1 MVLLCHLGKVHRQY
15 AQSPTLF
22 FDISSCAEIL
32 SLMTKFFFR
41 ALLKLS
47 CVCLLLS
54 PAAAQDNLRV
64 TVANLSQDI
73 NLLGQSLKTMRL
85 EIEELRR
92 ENTRLQAQVA
102 AAVSKRTI
110 NAQISNLSVA
120 IETLRR
126 EYGIAD
132 AQQKQE
138 ILAELKR
145 QISALAKE
153 TQSALNSI
161 AQSAYNQ
168 PQVETPIYFSDDFP
182 KTGKTYVVRS
192 GDTLSKIARDHG
204 STIKHIQNAN
214 KIVKP
219 SKDLQVG
226 ETIFIPI
233 SQ

>member
-1 MVLLCHLGKVHRQY
+1 
-15 AQSPTLF
+15 
-22 FDISSCAEIL
+22 
-32 SLMTKFFFR
+32 MTKFSFR
-41 ALLKLS
+41 ALLS
-47 CVCLLLS
+47 FISVFLLVS
-54 PAAAQDNLRV
+54 PVAAQDNLRV
-64 TVANLSQDI
+64 AVANLSQDV

-92 ENTRLQAQVA
+92 ENARLRSQVSSA
-102 AAVSKRTI
+102 SSKSDT

-126 EYGIAD
+126 EYGSAD
-132 AQQKQE
+132 AQQRQQ
-138 ILAELKR
+138 ILAELNR
-145 QISALAKE
+145 QIGALAKE
-153 TQSALNSI
+153 TQVAINSI
-161 AQSAYNQ
+161 AKAAYNQ
-168 PQVETPIYFSDDFP
+168 PKVATPVHFSDNFP

-214 KIVKP
+214 KIVNP

-226 ETIFIPI
+226 ETIFIPV

>member
-1 MVLLCHLGKVHRQY
+1 MSK
-15 AQSPTLF
+15 F
-22 FDISSCAEIL
+22 
-32 SLMTKFFFR
+32 SLR
-41 ALLKLS
+41 ALLS
-47 CVCLLLS
+47 FISVFLLVS

-64 TVANLSQDI
+64 AVANLSQDV
-73 NLLGQSLKTMRL
+73 NLLGQGLKTVRL

-92 ENTRLQAQVA
+92 ENARLRSQVSTA
-102 AAVSKRTI
+102 SSKSDT

-126 EYGIAD
+126 EYGSAD
-132 AQQKQE
+132 AQQKQQ
-138 ILAELKR
+138 ILAELNR
-145 QISALAKE
+145 QISVLAKE
-153 TQSALNSI
+153 TQVAINSI
-161 AQSAYNQ
+161 AKAAYNQ
-168 PQVETPIYFSDDFP
+168 PKVATPVHFSDDFP

-214 KIVKP
+214 KIVNP

>member
-1 MVLLCHLGKVHRQY
+1 
-15 AQSPTLF
+15 
-22 FDISSCAEIL
+22 
-32 SLMTKFFFR
+32 MTKFFFR
-41 ALLKLS
+41 ALLNFTS
-47 CVCLLLS
+47 VFLLIS
-54 PAAAQDNLRV
+54 PVTAQDSLRL
-64 TVANLSQDI
+64 TVANLSQDV

-92 ENTRLQAQVA
+92 ENARIRAQVA
-102 AAVSKRTI
+102 VASSKSAT
-110 NAQISNLSVA
+110 NAQISSLSAA

-126 EYGIAD
+126 EYGLAD
-132 AQQKQE
+132 TQQKQQ
-138 ILAELKR
+138 ILAELNR
-145 QISALAKE
+145 QISVLAKE
-153 TQSALNSI
+153 TQSAINSI
-161 AQSAYNQ
+161 AKAAYNQ
-168 PQVETPIYFSDDFP
+168 PQVSTPPHFSDDFP

-214 KIVKP
+214 KIVNP

>member
-1 MVLLCHLGKVHRQY
+1 MIRFSFRVLLSFITVFLFV
-15 AQSPTLF
+15 SP
-22 FDISSCAEIL
+22 
-32 SLMTKFFFR
+32 
-41 ALLKLS
+41 
-47 CVCLLLS
+47 V
-54 PAAAQDNLRV
+54 AAQDNLRV
-64 TVANLSQDI
+64 AVANLSQDV
-73 NLLGQSLKTMRL
+73 NLLGQSLKTIRL

-92 ENTRLQAQVA
+92 ENARLRSQVSTA
-102 AAVSKRTI
+102 SSKSDT

-126 EYGIAD
+126 EYGSAD
-132 AQQKQE
+132 AQLRQQ
-138 ILAELKR
+138 ILVELNR

-153 TQSALNSI
+153 TQSAINSI
-161 AQSAYNQ
+161 AKAAYNQ
-168 PQVETPIYFSDDFP
+168 PKVETPVHFSDNFP

-214 KIVKP
+214 KIVNP

-226 ETIFIPI
+226 ETIFIPV

>member
-1 MVLLCHLGKVHRQY
+1 
-15 AQSPTLF
+15 
-22 FDISSCAEIL
+22 
-32 SLMTKFFFR
+32 MTKFFFR
-41 ALLKLS
+41 ALLNFTS
-47 CVCLLLS
+47 VFLLIS
-54 PAAAQDNLRV
+54 PVAAQDSLRI
-64 TVANLSQDI
+64 TVANLSQDV

-85 EIEELRR
+85 EIEDLRR
-92 ENTRLQAQVA
+92 ENARIRAQVVA
-102 AAVSKRTI
+102 ASSKSAT

-126 EYGIAD
+126 EYGSAD
-132 AQQKQE
+132 AQQKQQ
-138 ILAELKR
+138 ILAELNR
-145 QISALAKE
+145 QISVLAKE
-153 TQSALNSI
+153 TQSAINSI
-161 AQSAYNQ
+161 AKAAYNQ
-168 PQVETPIYFSDDFP
+168 PQVSTPPHFSDDFP

-214 KIVKP
+214 KIVNP

>member
-1 MVLLCHLGKVHRQY
+1 
-15 AQSPTLF
+15 
-22 FDISSCAEIL
+22 
-32 SLMTKFFFR
+32 MTKFFFR
-41 ALLKLS
+41 ALLNFTS
-47 CVCLLLS
+47 VFLLIS
-54 PAAAQDNLRV
+54 PVAAQDSLRV
-64 TVANLSQDI
+64 NVANLSQDV
-73 NLLGQSLKTMRL
+73 NLLEQSLKTMRL

-92 ENTRLQAQVA
+92 ENARIRAQVSVA
-102 AAVSKRTI
+102 SSKSAT

-126 EYGIAD
+126 EYGLAD
-132 AQQKQE
+132 TQQKQQ
-138 ILAELKR
+138 ILAELNR
-145 QISALAKE
+145 QISVLAKE
-153 TQSALNSI
+153 TQSAINSI
-161 AQSAYNQ
+161 AKAAYNQ
-168 PQVETPIYFSDDFP
+168 PQVSTPPHFSDDFP

-214 KIVKP
+214 KIVNP

>member
-1 MVLLCHLGKVHRQY
+1 
-15 AQSPTLF
+15 
-22 FDISSCAEIL
+22 
-32 SLMTKFFFR
+32 MTKFSFR
-41 ALLKLS
+41 ALLS
-47 CVCLLLS
+47 FISVFLLVS
-54 PAAAQDNLRV
+54 PVAAQDNLRV
-64 TVANLSQDI
+64 AVANLSQDV

-92 ENTRLQAQVA
+92 ENARLRSQVSTA
-102 AAVSKRTI
+102 SSKSDT

-126 EYGIAD
+126 EYGSAD
-132 AQQKQE
+132 AQQRQQ
-138 ILAELKR
+138 ILAELNR
-145 QISALAKE
+145 QIGALAKE
-153 TQSALNSI
+153 TQVAINSI
-161 AQSAYNQ
+161 AKAAYNQ
-168 PQVETPIYFSDDFP
+168 PKVATPIHFSDNFP

-214 KIVKP
+214 KIVNP

-226 ETIFIPI
+226 ETIFIPV

>member
-1 MVLLCHLGKVHRQY
+1 
-15 AQSPTLF
+15 
-22 FDISSCAEIL
+22 
-32 SLMTKFFFR
+32 MTKFFFR
-41 ALLKLS
+41 ALLNFTS
-47 CVCLLLS
+47 VFLLIS
-54 PAAAQDNLRV
+54 PVVAQDNIRV
-64 TVANLSQDI
+64 TVANLGQDV

-92 ENTRLQAQVA
+92 ENARIRAQVA
-102 AAVSKRTI
+102 AASSKSDT
-110 NAQISNLSVA
+110 NAQISNLSLA

-126 EYGIAD
+126 EYGSAD
-132 AQQKQE
+132 AQQKQQ
-138 ILAELKR
+138 ILAELNR

-153 TQSALNSI
+153 SQAAINSI
-161 AQSAYNQ
+161 AKATYNQ
-168 PQVETPIYFSDDFP
+168 PQVTTPVHFSDDFP

-214 KIVKP
+214 KIVNP

>member
-1 MVLLCHLGKVHRQY
+1 
-15 AQSPTLF
+15 
-22 FDISSCAEIL
+22 
-32 SLMTKFFFR
+32 MTKFFFR
-41 ALLKLS
+41 ALLNFTS
-47 CVCLLLS
+47 VFLLIS
-54 PAAAQDNLRV
+54 PVAAQDSLRL
-64 TVANLSQDI
+64 TVANLSQDV

-92 ENTRLQAQVA
+92 ENARIRAQVA
-102 AAVSKRTI
+102 AASSKSAT

-126 EYGIAD
+126 EYGLAD
-132 AQQKQE
+132 TQQKQQ
-138 ILAELKR
+138 ILAELNR

-153 TQSALNSI
+153 TQSAINSI
-161 AQSAYNQ
+161 AKAAYNQ
-168 PQVETPIYFSDDFP
+168 PQVSTPPHFSDDFP

-214 KIVKP
+214 KIVNP

>member
-1 MVLLCHLGKVHRQY
+1 MVRF
-15 AQSPTLF
+15 S
-22 FDISSCAEIL
+22 
-32 SLMTKFFFR
+32 FR
-41 ALLKLS
+41 ALLS
-47 CVCLLLS
+47 FITVYLLLS
-54 PAAAQDNLRV
+54 PVAAQDNLRV
-64 TVANLSQDI
+64 AVANLGQDV

-92 ENTRLQAQVA
+92 DNARLRSQVSTA
-102 AAVSKRTI
+102 SSKSAT

-126 EYGIAD
+126 EYGSAD
-132 AQQKQE
+132 AQLRQQ
-138 ILAELKR
+138 ILVELNR

-153 TQSALNSI
+153 TQSAINSI
-161 AQSAYNQ
+161 AKAAYNQ
-168 PQVETPIYFSDDFP
+168 PKVETPVHFSDNFP

-214 KIVKP
+214 KIVNP

-226 ETIFIPI
+226 ETIFIPV

>member
-1 MVLLCHLGKVHRQY
+1 M
-15 AQSPTLF
+15 S
-22 FDISSCAEIL
+22 
-32 SLMTKFFFR
+32 KFFFW
-41 ALLKLS
+41 ALLNFTGVFMLF
-47 CVCLLLS
+47 S
-54 PAAAQDNLRV
+54 PVAAQDSLRV
-64 TVANLSQDI
+64 TVANLSQDVD
-73 NLLGQSLKTMRL
+73 LLEQSLKTMRL

-92 ENTRLQAQVA
+92 ENARIRAQVA
-102 AAVSKRTI
+102 AANSKSATS
-110 NAQISNLSVA
+110 AQISNLSVA

-126 EYGIAD
+126 EYGFAD
-132 AQQKQE
+132 TQQKQQ
-138 ILAELKR
+138 ILAELNR

-153 TQSALNSI
+153 TQSAINSI
-161 AQSAYNQ
+161 AKAAYTP
-168 PQVETPIYFSDDFP
+168 PQVATPIHFSDDFP

-214 KIVKP
+214 KIVNP

>member
-1 MVLLCHLGKVHRQY
+1 
-15 AQSPTLF
+15 
-22 FDISSCAEIL
+22 
-32 SLMTKFFFR
+32 
-41 ALLKLS
+41 
-47 CVCLLLS
+47 
-54 PAAAQDNLRV
+54 
-64 TVANLSQDI
+64 VANLSQDV
-73 NLLGQSLKTMRL
+73 NLLGQGLKTVRL

-92 ENTRLQAQVA
+92 ENARLRSQVA
-102 AAVSKRTI
+102 AASSKSDT

-126 EYGIAD
+126 EYGSAD
-132 AQQKQE
+132 ARQKQQ
-138 ILAELKR
+138 ILAELNR
-145 QISALAKE
+145 QISVLAKE
-153 TQSALNSI
+153 TQVAINSI
-161 AQSAYNQ
+161 AKAAYNQ
-168 PQVETPIYFSDDFP
+168 PKVATPVHFSDDFP

-214 KIVKP
+214 KIVNP

>member
-1 MVLLCHLGKVHRQY
+1 
-15 AQSPTLF
+15 
-22 FDISSCAEIL
+22 
-32 SLMTKFFFR
+32 MTKFFFR
-41 ALLKLS
+41 ALLNFTS
-47 CVCLLLS
+47 VFLLIS
-54 PAAAQDNLRV
+54 PVTAQDSLRL
-64 TVANLSQDI
+64 TVANLSQDV

-92 ENTRLQAQVA
+92 ENARIRAQVA
-102 AAVSKRTI
+102 AASSKSAT

-126 EYGIAD
+126 EYGLAD
-132 AQQKQE
+132 AKQKQQ
-138 ILAELKR
+138 ILAELNR
-145 QISALAKE
+145 QISVLAKE
-153 TQSALNSI
+153 TQSAINSI
-161 AQSAYNQ
+161 AKAAYNQ
-168 PQVETPIYFSDDFP
+168 PQVSTPPHFSDDFP

-214 KIVKP
+214 KIVNP

>member
-1 MVLLCHLGKVHRQY
+1 
-15 AQSPTLF
+15 
-22 FDISSCAEIL
+22 
-32 SLMTKFFFR
+32 MTKFSFR
-41 ALLKLS
+41 ALLS
-47 CVCLLLS
+47 FISVFLLVS
-54 PAAAQDNLRV
+54 PVAAQDNLRV
-64 TVANLSQDI
+64 AVANLSQDV

-92 ENTRLQAQVA
+92 ENARLRSQVSTA
-102 AAVSKRTI
+102 SSKSDT

-126 EYGIAD
+126 EYGSAD
-132 AQQKQE
+132 AQQRQQ
-138 ILAELKR
+138 ILAELNR
-145 QISALAKE
+145 QIGALAKE
-153 TQSALNSI
+153 TQVAINSI
-161 AQSAYNQ
+161 AKAAYNQ
-168 PQVETPIYFSDDFP
+168 PKVATPVHFSDDFP

-214 KIVKP
+214 KIVNP

-226 ETIFIPI
+226 ETIFIPV

>member
-1 MVLLCHLGKVHRQY
+1 
-15 AQSPTLF
+15 
-22 FDISSCAEIL
+22 
-32 SLMTKFFFR
+32 MTKFFFR
-41 ALLKLS
+41 ALLNFTS
-47 CVCLLLS
+47 VFLLIS
-54 PAAAQDNLRV
+54 PVAAQDSLRL
-64 TVANLSQDI
+64 TVANLSQDV

-85 EIEELRR
+85 EIEDLRR
-92 ENTRLQAQVA
+92 ENARIRAQVVA
-102 AAVSKRTI
+102 ASSKSAT

-126 EYGIAD
+126 EYGSAD
-132 AQQKQE
+132 AQQKQQ
-138 ILAELKR
+138 ILAELNR
-145 QISALAKE
+145 QISVLAKE
-153 TQSALNSI
+153 TQSAINSI
-161 AQSAYNQ
+161 AKAAYNQ
-168 PQVETPIYFSDDFP
+168 PQVSTPPHFSDDFP

-214 KIVKP
+214 KIVNP

>member
-1 MVLLCHLGKVHRQY
+1 LKIIDNTPIHQ
-15 AQSPTLF
+15 LF
-22 FDISSCAEIL
+22 SLTFQAAPKIL
-32 SLMTKFFFR
+32 SYMTKFSFR
-41 ALLKLS
+41 ALLS
-47 CVCLLLS
+47 FISVFLLVS
-54 PAAAQDNLRV
+54 PVAAQDNLRV
-64 TVANLSQDI
+64 AVANLSQDV

-92 ENTRLQAQVA
+92 ENARLRSQVSTA
-102 AAVSKRTI
+102 SSKSDT

-126 EYGIAD
+126 EYGSAD
-132 AQQKQE
+132 AQQRQQ
-138 ILAELKR
+138 ILAELNR

-153 TQSALNSI
+153 TQVAINSI
-161 AQSAYNQ
+161 AKAAYNQ
-168 PQVETPIYFSDDFP
+168 PKVATPVHFSDNFP

-214 KIVKP
+214 KIVNP

-226 ETIFIPI
+226 ETIFIPV